1 MSAHTKLLIQR
12 AAQVLA
18 EPVPHVPS
26 PCVSVCVM
34 DPQTATC
41 AGCWRSLE
49 EIGAWSRMSDEAKR
63 QVWQRIQH
71 RLAGMGQAGGTP

>member
-1 MSAHTKLLIQR
+1 MNARTKLLTQR

-34 DPQTATC
+34 DPQSQVC

-63 QVWQRIQH
+63 LVWQRIQQ
-71 RLAGMGQAGGTP
+71 RLTGMSGAT

>member
-1 MSAHTKLLIQR
+1 MSVHTKILTQR

-34 DPQTATC
+34 DRQAEVC
-41 AGCWRSLE
+41 VGCWRSLE
-49 EIGAWSRMSDEAKR
+49 EIGAWSRMHDEAKR
-63 QVWQRIQH
+63 QVWQRIQQ
-71 RLAGMGQAGGTP
+71 RLTGLGSA